1 MYLATTDTATAK
13 ASPGVFA
20 ARREKGRKRENAH
33 VAFVSQTRAP
43 GDGHHYDPAGILAK
57 SLTLSLGG

>member
-20 ARREKGRKRENAH
+20 ARRDEQRESGMALLLLILKL
-33 VAFVSQTRAP
+33 AP
-43 GDGHHYDPAGILAK
+43 PVTAIITAL
-57 SLTLSLGG
+57 LGYFIDR

>member
-20 ARREKGRKRENAH
+20 ARREKEGREKMHMLLLFLKLAHPVTVIIMTLREYWQN
-33 VAFVSQTRAP
+33 R
-43 GDGHHYDPAGILAK
+43 
-57 SLTLSLGG
+57 

>member
-20 ARREKGRKRENAH
+20 AKRDEQRGSGMALLLLILKL
-33 VAFVSQTRAP
+33 AP
-43 GDGHHYDPAGILAK
+43 PVTAIITAL
-57 SLTLSLGG
+57 LGYFKDR